1 MTVISATRKRVQRGY
16 RVSNAFI
23 RMDAREEFSHPLGF
37 GMRSLSS
44 LVPVVTFF
52 FIAEFVGTQGAAV
65 GYDYYTFV
73 MIGLIGM
80 GVLRAGLQSLS
91 GRLGQ
96 TINLGRLEM
105 LLVEPIRWR
114 ALPFVLVQWQ
124 VVVSFTTAVVVFA
137 GSLFFGASYRWQ
149 GIPAALVILVL
160 GLAATLGVGILNASL
175 KVLSK
180 RADPILAIYGVL
192 ATILS
197 GTFYSIEVLPGWA
210 QTLAWLIP
218 HTYVLQALRRVMMP
232 AGDELPGPEVWQASL
247 ALIGF
252 CVVLYPLGLWIYGRA
267 FEYGRRAGLLSGY

>member
-1 MTVISATRKRVQRGY
+1 MLSATRKRAERGY
-16 RVSNAFI
+16 RISNAFI
-23 RMDAREEFSHPLGF
+23 RMDAREEFNYPLGF

-52 FIAEFVGTQGAAV
+52 FIAQFVGTQGAAV

-73 MIGLIGM
+73 VIGLIGM
-80 GVLRAGLQSLS
+80 GVLGAGLQSLS
-91 GRLGQ
+91 SSLAR

-114 ALPFVLVQWQ
+114 VLPFVLVQWQ
-124 VVVSFTTAVVVFA
+124 IVVSFTTAAIVFG

-149 GIPAALVILVL
+149 GLPAAVLILLL
-160 GLAATLGVGILNASL
+160 GLAATLGIGILNASL

-180 RADPILAIYGVL
+180 RADPVLAIYGV
-192 ATILS
+192 AASILS
-197 GTFYSIEVLPGWA
+197 GTFYSVEVLPDWIRP
-210 QTLAWLIP
+210 LAWLLP

-232 AGDELPGPEVWQASL
+232 AGADLPGPSAWQASL
-247 ALIGF
+247 ALVGF
-252 CVVLYPLGLWIYGRA
+252 CLVLYPLGLWIYGRA